1 MSQFGKYT
9 SDVTLDKEKE
19 NGHKLI
25 TNFYCFWRG
34 HRAGP
39 RCSTHPIM
47 EEEEASQE
55 EEGPCWGLQYSNE
68 QVKAC
73 GSNQTCFAEH
83 APHSE
88 KNPRAKGG

>member
-9 SDVTLDKEKE
+9 SGDTLDKDKE

-34 HRAGP
+34 RRAGP

-47 EEEEASQE
+47 EEEEAS
-55 EEGPCWGLQYSNE
+55 
-68 QVKAC
+68 
-73 GSNQTCFAEH
+73 
-83 APHSE
+83 
-88 KNPRAKGG
+88 

>member
-1 MSQFGKYT
+1 MSQFGKNT
-9 SDVTLDKEKE
+9 SDDTLDKDKE

-47 EEEEASQE
+47 EEEEAS
-55 EEGPCWGLQYSNE
+55 
-68 QVKAC
+68 
-73 GSNQTCFAEH
+73 
-83 APHSE
+83 
-88 KNPRAKGG
+88 